1 MLLPLLVMPRC
12 SVKMQSFTHTQQ
24 GYSHGA
30 EVVWTLAGV
39 SGVVGFN
46 EVADA
51 CSMWRTLLVEQPL
64 RTGVVPT
71 PLEVEIALNINE
83 RIKDMA
89 ADVSAMGG
97 SAASIYQQDYRYL
110 PYALRND
117 EMMVLSRWNM
127 ASPTKTVSRVQCRVQ
142 VSVDGAAILTSC
154 GKGPTLWRVWGEPWT
169 ALHKDE
175 RHVLADGE
183 QVRACMH
190 LPAPPHIPSRRG
202 TSWPTGELGLQRSG
216 GGSIRVPP
224 AEWNAAGQCRAA
236 GRLRSAGLRAARLH
250 TARHA
255 AGLRAA
261 RLRAGFAGRLDRGNR
276 FRKWS
281 HLLLQRALR
290 PESVGASPAA
300 GRLSAA
306 GKLLNARIGCPR
318 VRERESPRAFSI

>member
-1 MLLPLLVMPRC
+1 MLLPLLVIPRC

-183 QVRACMH
+183 QVSLDCNDPEAAVFACH
-190 LPAPPHIPSRRG
+190 LQSGTPQGSAVQQGGYDQQGYTQQGYIQPDTQQGYAQQGYALDLPAGWTAGIDSESGATYYYNEHSGQSQWEPP
-202 TSWPTGELGLQRSG
+202 QQQG
-216 GGSIRVPP
+216 GYPQQGSY
-224 AEWNAAGQCRAA
+224 
-236 GRLRSAGLRAARLH
+236 
-250 TARHA
+250 
-255 AGLRAA
+255 
-261 RLRAGFAGRLDRGNR
+261 
-276 FRKWS
+276 
-281 HLLLQRALR
+281 
-290 PESVGASPAA
+290 
-300 GRLSAA
+300 
-306 GKLLNARIGCPR
+306 
-318 VRERESPRAFSI
+318 